1 MKIRK
6 VHRRKRYRYNVNRK
20 ALNRKHKSTG
30 KIKDPFLK
38 TLWED
43 RKKPRTNFKEM
54 GLSVNP
60 NKTIAIPNYR
70 AERLKLTKF
79 INGFVEEEM
88 TEEELLPLKPKRG
101 EVVGQLEE
109 LAKEKADSKLREKEE
124 ITMAISRE
132 YEDYG
137 IVIALGSLQHSEK
150 KEIAMAISGEYDD
163 YGIAIALFVASGSTL
178 PKGVVQH
185 LIYFLDKYQFN
196 YKAMVMDR
204 RNHYQWTWK
213 QFRSKIKQ
221 FMSIPEQFNKY
232 LLKKNLPINEKLPW
246 PEYESDSEWK

>member
-79 INGFVEEEM
+79 INGFVEEEIP
-88 TEEELLPLKPKRG
+88 EEELQSLKPKRG

-109 LAKEKADSKLREKEE
+109 LAKEKADSKLR
-124 ITMAISRE
+124 
-132 YEDYG
+132 
-137 IVIALGSLQHSEK
+137 
-150 KEIAMAISGEYDD
+150 
-163 YGIAIALFVASGSTL
+163 L